1 MQNSVAPSEY
11 TSDAGVG
18 LAPARTSGA
27 VNAGE
32 PMITPVAVWKP
43 PAILAIPKS
52 VNCGSPYSVSR
63 TLRGFQRTRQLHPDA
78 QGLAP
83 IHRTV
88 PADQRVQRALAVAGH
103 HDVRPAPGCGADLEY
118 GHDVRMPG

>member
-18 LAPARTSGA
+18 VSPASTSGA

-32 PMITPVAVWKP
+32 PVTTPVAVWKP

-63 TLRGFQRTRQLHPDA
+63 TLPGFTSRCSMPAR
-78 QGLAP
+78 LAASSA
-83 IHRTV
+83 
-88 PADQRVQRALAVAGH
+88 PASFTPMRRVSHQSIGPCRRISASSEPLFRVINCA
-103 HDVRPAPGCGADLEY
+103 
-118 GHDVRMPG
+118 